1 MVIILYLA
9 VIGVYLAANFISK
22 SHYRKRKYPGRSGPF
37 MRISAWLY
45 EMKGQKSETATGRNK
60 GLQEDLAVLHP
71 DGTKESEDQYYIK
84 KGAYILGIL
93 FVADVAALCL
103 YVTGCYYA
111 DGLIRLEVERGNYGE
126 SSRKEK
132 LSAVVDTEQGSM
144 QEDVTVTVMSRQY
157 SKEEAMQWI
166 DAAIDKL
173 PELILG
179 ENDTFDHVTKDMDLV
194 QEIPDMPVS
203 IEWTSGD
210 YGLLDYRGRI
220 MCTELP
226 QEGSICMLTAKVS
239 CEEYQKEC
247 SLYVCLY
254 PEAISYAGL
263 IQRDLEEALR
273 KAEENSRTEKTL
285 QLPQEVNGKKVVWK
299 GKSEDYS
306 TKIWIIAIIMAIA
319 VWFAMD
325 KDVHKKVEQREQ
337 QMRRD
342 YPEVVSKLVLLMGA
356 GMTIRTAVHR
366 VASQSREHPQKAV
379 YEQLARICHEMDS
392 GVSEGV
398 AYLNLGKRCRD
409 PHYVRLS
416 MLLSQNLRKG
426 NAGLTGLLEKE
437 AEQAFEERKRNAR
450 KYGEEAATK
459 LLAPMFIMLV
469 IVMVVIMVPAFF
481 SFGN

>member
-1 MVIILYLA
+1 MVIFLYLA
-9 VIGVYLAANFISK
+9 VIGIYLALNFISK
-22 SHYRKRKYPGRSGPF
+22 CYYRKRKYPGRSDPF
-37 MRISAWLY
+37 MRIAAWLY
-45 EMKGQKSETATGRNK
+45 EMTGQKSRTGSRKNK
-60 GLQEDLAVLHP
+60 GLQDDLAVLHP
-71 DGTKESEDQYYIK
+71 DCVKESEDRYYIK

-93 FVADVAALCL
+93 FAADVAALCL
-103 YVTGCYYA
+103 YITGSCYA
-111 DGLIRLEVERGNYGE
+111 DGLIRLEVQRGNYGE
-126 SSRKEK
+126 SSRKES
-132 LSAVVDTEQGSM
+132 LSAVVDTEQGSI

-157 SKEEAMQWI
+157 SEEEAIQWI

-179 ENDTFDHVTKDMDLV
+179 ENDTFDHVTKNMDLV
-194 QEIPDMPVS
+194 QEIPDIPVS
-203 IEWTSGD
+203 IEWSSGD

-220 MCTELP
+220 MCSELP

-239 CEEYQKEC
+239 CGEYQKEC

-263 IQRDLEEALR
+263 IQKDLEEALR
-273 KAEENSRTEKTL
+273 QAEENSRTEKAL
-285 QLPQEVNGKKVVWK
+285 QLPEEVNGKKVVWK
-299 GKSEDYS
+299 VKSEDYS
-306 TKIWIIAIIMAIA
+306 IKIWIIAMVMAIA
-319 VWFAMD
+319 VWLAMD

-366 VASQSREHPQKAV
+366 VASESRKHPQKSV